1 MGFRPALSTPTIAAK
16 VNNTAE
22 IADKSSRNVSSL
34 VLQWHSN
41 SMRWT
46 AAAAILGWA
55 AVASAAA
62 PAPLTTLQAIHA
74 LTNAEAS
81 HLLPVVFEATVTYWR
96 PYEETMFV
104 QEGGVA
110 IYIEATTGARFV
122 PGDRVLIRGTTQPS
136 FRPYVLSGDITLLHH
151 GPVPGPVPAD
161 FDHLIRG
168 DFDCQ
173 FVTVRA
179 RVRTA
184 DLVVS
189 TNVPSIALE
198 MNTNGGEI
206 DAVVDSDDTSATR
219 RLLDADV
226 EITGAVSGRF
236 DGKMQQTGI
245 LLHISS
251 LADVRVVEQAK
262 ADPWSLPVTPMDRIL
277 SSYHVN
283 NLAQRIRVHGTVTY
297 YQPGSMLVLQD
308 GDKSLWIQT
317 QTRTALRI
325 GSKADAIGFPA
336 VQDGFL
342 TLTGSEIEERQ
353 EYEPATPLKEDP
365 DLLASSKH
373 LFDLVSVE
381 GTVLAAVRE
390 ATQDQYILA
399 SDGQLFSAIYR
410 HPVSVDGASADPPPL
425 KDVPLG
431 AKVQVT
437 GICML
442 SSSNPFDGKV
452 PFDILMRSFDDIAVI
467 ARPSSI
473 NVRNLSIAVG
483 ALLLAILAVGAWGW
497 TLKAKVRVQTA
508 ALAAR
513 IEAEAALERRMAQ
526 LEHRRSQILEDING
540 ARPLADII
548 ADVTDGVSFR
558 LGGAP
563 CWCEIAGGARLGLYP
578 LDTSG
583 LRVVHEEIPSR
594 TGGVLGVLSAG
605 FDPEAP
611 AGPDEQDAL
620 SMGTKLAALAIE
632 TRRLYADLHHRSE
645 FDQLTDI
652 HNRFS
657 LEKYIGALIEESRDT
672 AGVFGLIYIDLDQ
685 FKQVNDVYGHRV
697 GDLYLQEAAE
707 RMKRQLRSA
716 DMLARLGGD
725 EFAAALPLVG
735 SRAQAEE
742 IARRLERSF
751 DAPFTVSGH
760 KLRGSASVGVALY
773 PEDGTTK
780 DSLLSAA
787 DAAMYVTKHTRQLD
801 SALAAQE
808 DSFEA
813 KDRA

>member
-1 MGFRPALSTPTIAAK
+1 MK
-16 VNNTAE
+16 
-22 IADKSSRNVSSL
+22 
-34 VLQWHSN
+34 
-41 SMRWT
+41 RWI

-55 AVASAAA
+55 TVASAAA
-62 PAPLTTLQAIHA
+62 PQPLTSLRAIHA
-74 LTNAEAS
+74 LTNPEAS
-81 HLLPVVFEATVTYWR
+81 HLLPVAFEATVTYWR

-104 QEGGVA
+104 QDGDVA
-110 IYIEATTGARFV
+110 IYVEAKTRAPFV

-136 FRPYVLSGDITLLHH
+136 FRPYVLSDNITFLHH
-151 GPVPGPVPAD
+151 GPVPKPALAD

-168 DFDCQ
+168 DFDCE
-173 FVTVRA
+173 FVTVHA

-184 DLVVS
+184 DMIVS
-189 TNVPSIALE
+189 TDVPNISLQ
-198 MNTNGGEI
+198 MNSAGGEI
-206 DAVVDSDDTSATR
+206 DAVVDSNDASATR

-226 EITGAVSGRF
+226 EVTGAVSGRF

-251 LADVRVVEQAK
+251 LADVRIVRQAR

-277 SSYHVN
+277 SSYHVDD
-283 NLAQRIRVHGTVTY
+283 LAQRIRVHGTITY

-308 GDKSLWIQT
+308 GDRSLWIQT
-317 QTRTALRI
+317 QTRTPLHI
-325 GSKADAIGFPA
+325 GNKADAIGFPA
-336 VQDGFL
+336 VQNGFL
-342 TLTGSEIEERQ
+342 TLSASEIQERPS
-353 EYEPATPLKEDP
+353 YEPARPLKEDP

-390 ATQDQYILA
+390 ATQDQYILE

-410 HPVSVDGASADPPPL
+410 HPAAADGTQAAPPAL
-425 KDVPLG
+425 KVIPLG
-431 AKVQVT
+431 SKVRVT

-442 SSSNPFDGKV
+442 TSSNPFDGKV
-452 PFDILMRSFDDIAVI
+452 PFDILMRDFEDIAVV
-467 ARPSSI
+467 ARPPSL

-483 ALLLAILAVGAWGW
+483 ALLLAILAIGSWGW
-497 TLKAKVRVQTA
+497 TLKSKVRVQTA

-526 LEHRRSQILEDING
+526 LELRRSHILEDING
-540 ARPLADII
+540 ARPLAEII
-548 ADVTDGVSFR
+548 EEVVDLESFR
-558 LGGAP
+558 LSGAP
-563 CWCEIAGGARLGLYP
+563 CWCEIAGGARLGAYP
-578 LDTSG
+578 VDTSS
-583 LRVVHEEIPSR
+583 LRVVHREIPSR
-594 TGGVLGVLSAG
+594 SGAVLGVLSAG
-605 FDPEAP
+605 FDPEAQ
-611 AGPDEQDAL
+611 ADPDEQEAL
-620 SMGTKLAALAIE
+620 SMGTKLLALAIE

-657 LEKYIGALIEESRDT
+657 LEKYIGALIAESRDT

-697 GDLYLQEAAE
+697 GDLYLQEVAE

-725 EFAAALPLVG
+725 EFAAVLPLVG
-735 SRAQAEE
+735 NRAQADE
-742 IARRLERSF
+742 IAHRLERSF
-751 DAPFTVSGH
+751 DAPFSVSGH
-760 KLRGSASVGVALY
+760 TLRGSASVGIALY

-787 DAAMYVTKHTRQLD
+787 DAAMYVTKHTRKLD
-801 SALAAQE
+801 PALAAQE
-808 DSFEA
+808 DSVETE
-813 KDRA
+813 DRA